1 MRRLR
6 GAALVTAL
14 AAVLALVG
22 CSPVASADPD
32 IDVSGEPGAAP
43 TITYV
48 TPIVVTDTFTDQIWP
63 GTGDDLVEGGPVL
76 IDFWLEN
83 GQNAEL
89 VKESYSSNPTPRML
103 TEEALGT
110 DLYHALKGQK
120 VGARV
125 LQVSPASDTTPG
137 SYPTVTVIDVLPT
150 RAAGEAQ
157 PPRADLP
164 AVALDDSGAPTITAT
179 GTAAPSELV
188 AQPLIRGAGPQV
200 GAEDV
205 ITVQYSGFAWDTGEL
220 FDSTWSRTLPV
231 SFSLQD
237 VPAWA
242 AGLVEQPV
250 GSQIMLVIPPS
261 YSLGVTE
268 SEALAGQTVVFVVDL
283 LATGAPEGTDS

>member
-6 GAALVTAL
+6 GAALTAL
-14 AAVLALVG
+14 VAVLALVG
-22 CSPVASADPD
+22 CSPTATVDPD
-32 IDVSGEPGAAP
+32 VAVSGEPGAAP

-48 TPIVVTDTFTDQIWP
+48 TPIAVTDTYTEQIWP
-63 GTGDDLVEGGPVL
+63 GSGPGLVEGGPVL

-83 GQNAEL
+83 GTTAEL
-89 VKESYSSNPTPRML
+89 VKESYSTNPTPRML

-125 LQVSPASDTTPG
+125 LQVSPAAENTPG

-150 RAAGEAQ
+150 RASGEAV
-157 PPRADLP
+157 PPQGDVP
-164 AVALDDSGAPTITAT
+164 AVSLDDSGAPSITAT
-179 GTAAPSELV
+179 GTPAPTDLV
-188 AQPLIRGAGPQV
+188 ARPLIRGTGAQV
-200 GAEDV
+200 GAQDV
-205 ITVQYSGFAWDTGEL
+205 VTVQYAGFAWDTGEM

-242 AGLVEQPV
+242 DGLVEQPV
-250 GSQIMLVIPPS
+250 GSQVMLVIPPS

-268 SEALAGQTVVFVVDL
+268 SEELAGQTVVFVVDI
-283 LATGAPEGTDS
+283 LATGTPEGAAP

>member
-14 AAVLALVG
+14 AAVLAAVG
-22 CSPVASADPD
+22 CSPAATPDPD
-32 IDVSGEPGAAP
+32 VVVSGEPGVAP

-48 TPIVVTDTFTDQIWP
+48 TPVVVGDTFTDQVWP
-63 GTGDDLVEGGPVL
+63 GSGPDLVEGGPVL

-83 GQNAEL
+83 GENAEL

-110 DLYHALKGQK
+110 DLYRALKGQK

-125 LQVSPASDTTPG
+125 LQVSPANETTPG
-137 SYPTVTVIDVLPT
+137 SYPTVTVLDVLPT
-150 RAAGEAQ
+150 RAAGEAV

-164 AVALDDSGAPTITAT
+164 VVSLDDTGAPTITAT
-179 GTAAPSELV
+179 GTAAPTDLV
-188 AQPLIRGAGPQV
+188 TQALIRGTGQQV
-200 GAEDV
+200 GEQDT

-237 VPAWA
+237 VPAWSD
-242 AGLVEQPV
+242 GLVEQPV
-250 GSQIMLVIPPS
+250 GSQVMLVIPPS
-261 YSLGVTE
+261 YPLGVTE
-268 SEALAGQTVVFVVDL
+268 SEELAGKTVVFVIDI
-283 LATGAPEGTDS
+283 LATGAPDGADS